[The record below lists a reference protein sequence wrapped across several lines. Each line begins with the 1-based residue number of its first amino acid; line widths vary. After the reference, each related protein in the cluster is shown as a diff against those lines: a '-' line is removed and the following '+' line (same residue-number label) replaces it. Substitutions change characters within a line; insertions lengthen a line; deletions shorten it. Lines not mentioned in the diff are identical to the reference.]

1 MSLINQKNFNLV
13 FHVFTKIWDGL
24 SKKRKLQVIGL
35 SLISVLSGLSE
46 MLTLASLV
54 PFLSVISDP
63 ERFWNINLV
72 KNTSLKFNIE
82 NANDLLPYVTIIF
95 IIAVIFAAFI
105 RLINLWLNIKLSASI
120 GSDFSCKV
128 YEKVLKKDYLF
139 HINNPSSKTISI
151 LSTKIGALVL
161 VINKYLQGFTSIII
175 CLSIFTS
182 LVFID
187 KSIAFSILVIFSL
200 IYCTIAI
207 LLKKKLRT
215 FSKIIA
221 LSNERMVKYVQEGL
235 GAIREII
242 LEGNQN
248 FYLSSFREAD
258 YSVRLGYAK
267 NSFYALFPRYLIE
280 CIGIILI
287 STMAFFLT
295 KGDGPKLS
303 TITFLGTLALG
314 IQRIL
319 PAIQLTYTSWTEI
332 NGYSKSL
339 LDIFEILDS
348 KDNNINI
355 SETYALCEFKKLEF
369 RNISFKYSKNSKY
382 IIRNVSFSIN
392 QGEKIGIIGS
402 TGSGKSTLI
411 DLIMGLLSP
420 SEGEIYVNGQKINS
434 KNNHLLMSW
443 RKSIS
448 HVPQNVF
455 LTNGS
460 IEDNISFGIPK
471 NYYTLDDIKDASKI
485 ASIHDFISELPKGY
499 QSYVGERGV
508 KISGGQLQRIGI
520 ARAICKMKNILI
532 LDEATSSLD
541 QKTEQ
546 KVINNIEKEGNFKT
560 ILMISHRLN
569 TIKNCNRVF
578 EIKDGNIF
586 EKGKEL

>member
-1 MSLINQKNFNLV
+1 MSLIINQKNFNLV
-13 FHVFTKIWDGL
+13 IFIFTKIWDGL
-24 SKKRKLQVIGL
+24 SKKRKIQVIGL

-72 KNTSLKFNIE
+72 KETSLKFNIE
-82 NANDLLPYVTIIF
+82 NVNDLLPYVTIIF
-95 IIAVIFAAFI
+95 IITVICTAII
-105 RLINLWLNIKLSASI
+105 RLVNLWLNIKLSASI
-120 GSDFSCKV
+120 GTDFSCKV
-128 YEKVLKKDYLF
+128 YEKVLNKDYIF

-151 LSTKIGALVL
+151 LNTKISALVL
-161 VINKYLQGFTSIII
+161 VVNKYLQGFTAIII

-187 KSIAFSILVIFSL
+187 KSIAFSIFGIFSL
-200 IYCTIAI
+200 IYYTIAI
-207 LLKKKLRT
+207 VLKKKLRR

-221 LSNERMVKYVQEGL
+221 LSNERLVKYIQEGL

-242 LEGNQN
+242 LDGNQN
-248 FYLSSFREAD
+248 LYLSSFREAD
-258 YSVRLGYAK
+258 YSVRFGYAK
-267 NSFYALFPRYLIE
+267 NSFYGLFPRYLIE
-280 CIGIILI
+280 SIGIILI

-295 KGDGPKLS
+295 RGDGPKLS

-319 PAIQLTYTSWTEI
+319 PSIQLTYTAWTEI

-348 KDNNINI
+348 KDKNINI
-355 SETYALCEFKKLEF
+355 SETYPLSAFKKLEF
-369 RNISFKYSKNSKY
+369 KNVSFKYSKNSKY
-382 IIRNVSFSIN
+382 ILKNISFTIN
-392 QGEKIGIIGS
+392 EGEKIGIIGT

-420 SEGEIYVNGQKINS
+420 TEGEIYVNDEKM
-434 KNNHLLMSW
+434 NNILMGW

-448 HVPQNVF
+448 HVPQNIF
-455 LTNGS
+455 LTNGT
-460 IEDNISFGIPK
+460 IEENISFGISK
-471 NYYTLDDIKDASKI
+471 KLYTLADIKHATKI
-485 ASIHDFISELPKGY
+485 ACIYDFIYELPQRH

-520 ARAICKMKNILI
+520 ARAIFKRKNILI

-546 KVINNIEKEGNFKT
+546 KVISNIEKDDLFKT
-560 ILMISHRLN
+560 ILMISHRLS

-578 EIKDGNIF
+578 ELKDGNIF
-586 EKGKEL
+586 VKGKEL